1 MRHQSNTEIHRAA
14 LRATAKIALSLTV
27 VGCAAHVEVS
37 GASEQRGEGGGRDI
51 RATSSATGSATNSAT
66 NSATSSATG
75 GAPTESLVCDAAAP
89 GEEVTADAV
98 AFDCCVNQLQAE
110 PAANFD
116 APSAGLLACCN
127 EVIQQ
132 IDANPALL
140 ADITASLVAPVWPE
154 PNGPSCCNVLGNPCS
169 APCGCTVW
177 GPPVPRAL
185 ARRLHTLAEL
195 EAA

>member
-37 GASEQRGEGGGRDI
+37 GASEQRGEGGGRDV
-51 RATSSATGSATNSAT
+51 RATSSATGSAT
-66 NSATSSATG
+66 SSATG
-75 GAPTESLVCDAAAP
+75 SAPTESLVCDAAAP

-140 ADITASLVAPVWPE
+140 ADIGFL
-154 PNGPSCCNVLGNPCS
+154 GSCE
-169 APCGCTVW
+169 
-177 GPPVPRAL
+177 RA
-185 ARRLHTLAEL
+185 
-195 EAA
+195 

>member
-37 GASEQRGEGGGRDI
+37 GASEQRGEGGGRDV
-51 RATSSATGSATNSAT
+51 R
-66 NSATSSATG
+66 ATSSATG

-132 IDANPALL
+132 IVANPALL